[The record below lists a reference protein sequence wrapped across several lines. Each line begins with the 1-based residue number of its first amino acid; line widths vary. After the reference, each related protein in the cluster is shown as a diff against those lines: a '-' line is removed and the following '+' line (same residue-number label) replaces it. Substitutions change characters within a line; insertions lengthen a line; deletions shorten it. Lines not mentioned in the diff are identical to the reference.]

1 MQAHFPSG
9 SEITETPYDF
19 TKSITLQELQSTNID
34 WITPELI
41 KTVFKLFKS
50 KKSPGTDGIKPIAY
64 KHLPTNII
72 QHLQIIYKAV
82 IMLKY
87 TPKIW
92 KEAKLIFIPKPGKS
106 SYKIAKS
113 WRPISLTNYLIKA
126 LEKLCVW
133 ESDKAL
139 QSNPVHTRRH
149 GFRADRNTVTLS
161 LKSLTS

>member
-9 SEITETPYDF
+9 REITDAPYDY
-19 TKSITLQELQSTNID
+19 TKSVTLQEIQSTNIE

-41 KTVFKLFKS
+41 QTVFKLFKS

-72 QHLQIIYKAV
+72 QNLQIIYKAV
-82 IMLKY
+82 IMLEY

-92 KEAKLIFIPKPGKS
+92 KEAKLIVIPKPWKS
-106 SYKIAKS
+106 SYKVAKS

-139 QSNPVHTRRH
+139 QTNPVHTRQH
-149 GFRADRNTVTLS
+149 CF
-161 LKSLTS
+161 

>member
-9 SEITETPYDF
+9 TEITETPYNY
-19 TKSITLQELQSTNID
+19 TKRITLQELQNINMD

-64 KHLPTNII
+64 KHLPPNII
-72 QHLQIIYKAV
+72 QHLQLIYKAV
-82 IMLKY
+82 IILKY

-106 SYKIAKS
+106 SYK
-113 WRPISLTNYLIKA
+113 
-126 LEKLCVW
+126 
-133 ESDKAL
+133 
-139 QSNPVHTRRH
+139 
-149 GFRADRNTVTLS
+149 LS
-161 LKSLTS
+161 LIHI

>member
-9 SEITETPYDF
+9 REITETPYDY
-19 TKSITLQELQSTNID
+19 TKSVTLQELQSTKIE

-64 KHLPTNII
+64 KHLPPNII

-82 IMLKY
+82 IMLEY

-106 SYKIAKS
+106 LFGDYH
-113 WRPISLTNYLIKA
+113 
-126 LEKLCVW
+126 KL
-133 ESDKAL
+133 
-139 QSNPVHTRRH
+139 
-149 GFRADRNTVTLS
+149 
-161 LKSLTS
+161 